1 MSNKSKI
8 SAAEKEICF
17 GFIQSHLSAE
27 SSKST
32 RSSDSDSEPA
42 VIDEFSCKDKGTLL
56 RVYLSII
63 NLTNPPIIHPL
74 PKRFSMLFFSFFIS
88 SCTSLFLFPNFPD
101 KIKELINNHDTDD
114 SAIVKKEL
122 STNSDTGSVHTP
134 EHGLSNA
141 VDAIEWEP
149 LVIFI

>member
-42 VIDEFSCKDKGTLL
+42 TTDDALCKDQGTLL
-56 RVYLSII
+56 YVLS
-63 NLTNPPIIHPL
+63 P
-74 PKRFSMLFFSFFIS
+74 
-88 SCTSLFLFPNFPD
+88 
-101 KIKELINNHDTDD
+101 
-114 SAIVKKEL
+114 AIV
-122 STNSDTGSVHTP
+122 
-134 EHGLSNA
+134 
-141 VDAIEWEP
+141 
-149 LVIFI
+149 IF